1 MKEQGKCAKVYL
13 NKPRITKINTL
24 FFGER
29 KGRFMKLSFLG
40 ADRQV
45 TGSCHQIEVNGKK
58 CLIDC
63 GMQQGG
69 DEIGENAL
77 PFDAH
82 EIDYVIVTHA
92 HIDHSGRLPLL
103 VKRGF
108 SGKIFA
114 TGATCDLMG
123 IMLRDSAK
131 IQEFEAEWKKRK
143 GRRAGDGKDDPLY
156 DMEDAENT
164 VKLFVPCRYGDMVRV
179 DEGILAE
186 FRDAGHLLGSASVRM
201 TLTEGK
207 ETRSIV
213 FSGDIG
219 NKDQPIIRNP
229 QYFHAAVDYV
239 LTEST
244 YGDRLHTEVLFD
256 KEKLAA
262 LLDSVF
268 KKGGNVVIPSFA
280 VGRTQELL
288 YSIREIKE
296 AGLVK
301 SLPDFPVYVDSPL
314 ALEATGIYSR
324 DLTGYADKE
333 TLAVLASG
341 FKPLQFPN
349 LNLSRTTE
357 ESIAL
362 NRDMN
367 PKVIISASGMCE
379 AGRIRHHLKHNL
391 WRSECAVV
399 FVGYQAN
406 GTLGRML
413 LEGIDQVKLFGETI
427 AVKCS
432 IHNFSGLSAHA
443 DKNGLLEWIGAFRE
457 KPKKVFVV
465 HGEEET
471 CLAYREH
478 LQGLGYDALAPN
490 YEAAFDLLAGEMVS
504 EGVSTDKLLER
515 RDAMRKASPAYIRL
529 EQTGDRLVEVIHR
542 KKGLAN
548 RELGRLADQ
557 LTALIADW
565 EK

>member
-1 MKEQGKCAKVYL
+1 MELK
-13 NKPRITKINTL
+13 
-24 FFGER
+24 FW
-29 KGRFMKLSFLG
+29 G

-45 TGSCHQIEVNGKK
+45 TGSCHQFTVNGKK

-69 DEIGENAL
+69 DEIGEGAL
-77 PFDAH
+77 PFDAR
-82 EIDYVIVTHA
+82 EVDYVIVTHA

-103 VKRGF
+103 VKNGF

-143 GRRAGDGKDDPLY
+143 GKRAGDGNNEPLY
-156 DMEDAENT
+156 DMEDAEKT
-164 VKLFVPCRYGDMVRV
+164 VSLFVPCRYGDIVQI
-179 DEGILAE
+179 DEGIRAE
-186 FRDAGHLLGSASVRM
+186 FRDAGHLLGSASIRV
-201 TLTEGK
+201 TLTEGGV
-207 ETRSIV
+207 TRTII

-229 QYFHAAVDYV
+229 QYFHAPADYI

-244 YGDRLHTEVLFD
+244 YGDRLHKEVLFD
-256 KEKLAA
+256 KAA
-262 LLDSVF
+262 LAEVFDAAF

-296 AGLVK
+296 DGLVK
-301 SLPDFPVYVDSPL
+301 SLPGFPVYVDSPL
-314 ALEATGIYSR
+314 ALEATSIYNK
-324 DLTGYADKE
+324 DLTGYADEE
-333 TLAVLASG
+333 TLAVLKEG
-341 FKPLQFPN
+341 FRPLHFKN

-362 NRDMN
+362 NRDTS

-391 WRSECAVV
+391 WRPECAVV

-413 LEGIDQVKLFGETI
+413 LEGISQVKLFGETI
-427 AVKCS
+427 AVKCA
-432 IHNFSGLSAHA
+432 IHNFAGLSAHA
-443 DKNGLLEWIGAFRE
+443 DKNGLLEWIGAFTE

-471 CLAYREH
+471 CLSYAET
-478 LQGLGYDALAPN
+478 LKQMGYDAMAPG
-490 YEAAFDLLAGEMVS
+490 YEAAFDMLKDAVVS
-504 EGVSTDKLLER
+504 EGVPADELAQRK
-515 RDAMRKASPAYIRL
+515 DAMRKASPAYIRL
-529 EQTGDRLVEVIHR
+529 EQEGDKLVDLIRR
-542 KKGLAN
+542 KKGFAN
-548 RELGRLADQ
+548 RELSRLADQ
-557 LTALIADW
+557 LSALMEER

>member
-1 MKEQGKCAKVYL
+1 
-13 NKPRITKINTL
+13 
-24 FFGER
+24 
-29 KGRFMKLSFLG
+29 MKLSFWG

-45 TGSCHQIEVNGKK
+45 TGSCHLIEVNGKQ

-69 DEIGENAL
+69 DEIGGNAL
-77 PFDAH
+77 PFDAK

-103 VKRGF
+103 VKNGF
-108 SGKIFA
+108 SGRIFA
-114 TGATCDLMG
+114 TGATCDLLG

-143 GRRAGDGKDDPLY
+143 GKRAGDGKDEPIY

-164 VKLFVPCRYGDMVRV
+164 LALFVPCRYGEIIQIG
-179 DEGILAE
+179 EGIKAE
-186 FRDAGHLLGSASVRM
+186 FRDAGHLLGSASVRV
-201 TLTEGK
+201 TLAEDG
-207 ETRSIV
+207 ETRTVV

-229 QYFHAAVDYV
+229 QYFHAAADVV

-256 KEKLAA
+256 KEKLAGLFDA
-262 LLDSVF
+262 VF

-296 AGLVK
+296 DGLVK

-314 ALEATGIYSR
+314 ALEATSIYDK
-324 DLTGYADKE
+324 DLTGYADEE
-333 TLAVLASG
+333 TLAVLKSG
-341 FKPLQFPN
+341 FRPMHFPN

-362 NRDMN
+362 NRDGA

-391 WRSECAVV
+391 WRSECALV

-413 LEGIDQVKLFGETI
+413 LDGIRQVKLFGETI

-432 IHNFSGLSAHA
+432 VHNFSGLSAHA
-443 DKNGLLEWIGAFRE
+443 DKDGLLEWIGAFRE
-457 KPKKVFVV
+457 KPGKVLVV

-471 CLAYREH
+471 CIAYTEQ
-478 LQGLGYDALAPN
+478 LKGIGYDALAPQ
-490 YEAAFDLLAGEMVS
+490 YEAVFDVLAGEMIS
-504 EGVSTDKLLER
+504 EGVSSKKLLER
-515 RDAMRKASPAYIRL
+515 RAMRKASPAYLRL
-529 EQTGDRLVEVIHR
+529 EQTGDQLLDLIHR

-548 RELGRLADQ
+548 RELARFADQ
-557 LTALIADW
+557 LAALIKNW
-565 EK
+565 EA

>member
-1 MKEQGKCAKVYL
+1 ME
-13 NKPRITKINTL
+13 
-24 FFGER
+24 
-29 KGRFMKLSFLG
+29 LSFWG

-69 DEIGENAL
+69 DEIGEGAL
-77 PFDAH
+77 PFDAKK
-82 EIDYVIVTHA
+82 IDYVIVTHA

-103 VKRGF
+103 VKNGF
-108 SGKIFA
+108 AGKIFA
-114 TGATCDLMG
+114 TGATCNLMG

-143 GRRAGDGKDDPLY
+143 GKRAGDGKNEPLY
-156 DMEDAENT
+156 GMEDAEKT
-164 VKLFVPCRYGDMVRV
+164 LTLFVPCKYGEIVQIDG
-179 DEGILAE
+179 GIKAE
-186 FRDAGHLLGSASVRM
+186 FRDAGHLLGSASVRI
-201 TLTEGK
+201 TATEAGQTK
-207 ETRSIV
+207 TIV

-219 NKDQPIIRNP
+219 NKHQPIIRNP
-229 QYFHAAVDYV
+229 QYFHAPADYV

-244 YGDRLHTEVLFD
+244 YGDRLHKEILFD
-256 KEKLAA
+256 KGELAGLFDA
-262 LLDSVF
+262 VF

-296 AGLVK
+296 EKLVQ
-301 SLPDFPVYVDSPL
+301 SIPDFPVYVDSPL
-314 ALEATGIYSR
+314 ALEATGIYDK
-324 DLTGYADKE
+324 DLTGYADEE
-333 TLAVLASG
+333 TLAVLRQG
-341 FKPLQFPN
+341 FRPLAFPN

-362 NRDMN
+362 NRDSA

-391 WRSECAVV
+391 WRPECAVV

-413 LEGIDQVKLFGETI
+413 LDGIPQVKLFGETI

-432 IHNFSGLSAHA
+432 IHNFAGLSAHA
-443 DKNGLLEWIGAFRE
+443 DKDGLLEWIGAFAK

-471 CLAYREH
+471 CLAYTGQLKE
-478 LQGLGYDALAPN
+478 LGYDALAPN
-490 YEAAFDLLAGEMVS
+490 YEMAFDLLKDDVIS
-504 EGVSTDKLLER
+504 EGVSAEKLVDR
-515 RDAMRKASPAYIRL
+515 REPMRMASPAYRRL
-529 EQTGDRLVEVIHR
+529 EQTGDSLVSLIR
-542 KKGLAN
+542 SKKGMAN
-548 RELGRLADQ
+548 RELSRLADQ
-557 LTALIADW
+557 LAALMEDW

>member
-1 MKEQGKCAKVYL
+1 
-13 NKPRITKINTL
+13 
-24 FFGER
+24 
-29 KGRFMKLSFLG
+29 MKLSFWG

-45 TGSCHQIEVNGKK
+45 TGSCHRIEVNGKR
-58 CLIDC
+58 CLVDC

-69 DEIGENAL
+69 DEIGGNAL
-77 PFDAH
+77 PFDAK
-82 EIDYVIVTHA
+82 EIDHVIVTHA

-103 VKRGF
+103 VKNGF

-114 TGATCDLMG
+114 TGATCDLLG

-143 GRRAGDGKDDPLY
+143 GRRAGDGRDEPIY

-164 VKLFVPCRYGDMVRV
+164 LALFVPCSYGEIIEI
-179 DEGILAE
+179 DEGIKAE
-186 FRDAGHLLGSASVRM
+186 FRDAGHLLGSASVRV
-201 TLTEGK
+201 TLAEGG
-207 ETRSIV
+207 ESRVVV

-229 QYFHAAVDYV
+229 QYFHAAADVV

-244 YGDRLHTEVLFD
+244 YGDRLHTEELFD
-256 KEKLAA
+256 KEKLAGLFDA
-262 LLDSVF
+262 VF

-301 SLPDFPVYVDSPL
+301 SFPDFPVYVDSPL
-314 ALEATGIYSR
+314 ALEATSIYDK
-324 DLTGYADKE
+324 DLTGYADEE
-333 TLAVLASG
+333 TLAVLRNG
-341 FKPLQFPN
+341 FRPMHFSN

-362 NRDMN
+362 NRDST

-391 WRSECAVV
+391 WRPECALV

-406 GTLGRML
+406 GTLGRIL
-413 LEGIDQVKLFGETI
+413 LDGIGQVKLFGETI

-432 IHNFSGLSAHA
+432 IHNFAGLSAHA
-443 DKNGLLEWIGAFRE
+443 DKNGLLEWIGAFHE

-471 CLAYREH
+471 CIAYTEH
-478 LQGLGYDALAPN
+478 LKGLGYNVFAPN
-490 YEAAFDLLAGEMVS
+490 YEAAFDVLADAMVS
-504 EGVSTDKLLER
+504 SGVSSEKLLER
-515 RDAMRKASPAYIRL
+515 RAMRKASPAYQRL
-529 EQTGDRLVEVIHR
+529 EQTGDKLLDLIRR

-548 RELGRLADQ
+548 RELARFADQ
-557 LTALIADW
+557 LAALIKNW
-565 EK
+565 EG